1 MALELIKRT
10 WKNICGFSKS
20 GSKEK
25 LIIIIIMS
33 ITFIFIWVNNLPR
46 FTLIFLASYFAIK
59 AFIQLVKETVLDS
72 KYKNISKLFN
82 DKVKIIKIDDN
93 VVYLHSFVPL
103 SELMKKKEHIE
114 HFFNKNIESFS
125 QNTKD
130 RRKIKLI
137 LIDEA
142 KKVKL
147 KEVYPLSEYI
157 KKAKIKGYK
166 IPCMFG
172 IDESGRHRVIDIENF
187 VHFLISGEPGG
198 GKSTLV
204 NTMIQSL
211 LWFNSNMSMILVDFK
226 KVELNV
232 YRHFKNC
239 IYINDHTEFSKMLDM
254 LNQEMEDRTNLLM
267 NLELTNVNQLKDRK
281 VPTIILVIDEIAD
294 LKFGSDGRTE
304 EILRRIGN
312 MGRAARIFCVCATQR
327 GSAVQLNTEIRAF
340 LRSKVSFN
348 IQDSITQNMAG
359 VKGTE
364 NLKRGEFKTA
374 NMSYNGT
381 IFKGYYVDREKEW
394 QTFNWLKER
403 KDGVRL
409 EKDI

>member
-1 MALELIKRT
+1 MGIELIKRT
-10 WKNICGFSKS
+10 WKNICYFPKFS
-20 GSKEK
+20 GKEK
-25 LIIIIIMS
+25 LIIVITIII
-33 ITFIFIWVNNLPR
+33 TFYFIWVNNLPR
-46 FTLIFLASYFAIK
+46 ISLIFLASYFAVK
-59 AFIQLVKETVLDS
+59 AFLQLVKETVIDS

-82 DKVKIIKIDDN
+82 DKVKIIKIDKN
-93 VVYLHSFVPL
+93 VIYLNSFLPI
-103 SELMKKKEHIE
+103 SELIKKKDHIE

-125 QNTKD
+125 QNKKD
-130 RRKIKLI
+130 RRKIKII

-147 KEVYPLSEYI
+147 KEIYPLSHYI
-157 KKAKIKGYK
+157 KSAKIKGLK
-166 IPCMFG
+166 IPFMFG
-172 IDESGRHRVIDIENF
+172 INELGKHIVLDIETF

-204 NTMIQSL
+204 NTIIQSL
-211 LWFNSNMSMILVDFK
+211 LWFNSNISMILVDFK

-232 YRHFKNC
+232 YRKFKNC
-239 IYINDHTEFSKMLDM
+239 LYINDHREFSKVLEM

-281 VPTIILVIDEIAD
+281 IPTIILVIDEIAD

-312 MGRAARIFCVCATQR
+312 MGRAARIFVICATQR
-327 GSAVQLNTEIRAF
+327 GSSVQLNTEIRAF

-348 IQDSITQNMAG
+348 IQDAITQNMAG

-364 NLKRGEFKTA
+364 NLKLGEFKTS
-374 NMSYNGT
+374 NMSFNGT
-381 IFKGYYVDREKEW
+381 VFKGYYVDREKEW
-394 QTFNWLKER
+394 QTFKWLQQG
-403 KDGVRL
+403 KDGVTL
-409 EKDI
+409 EKHI